1 MQTVVL
7 AAGLGTRLL
16 PVTKDRSKAM
26 VPVLGR
32 PLVELAIEPWAAHGL
47 EDVIVVVGPDDHEV
61 RRHFTRETSLEI
73 TVRFVVQEERLGM
86 AHALAIAGPHLTGDF
101 VLTACD
107 SLIPR
112 DHVSDLLNAHT
123 KGSAV
128 LSLMEVVPELVCR
141 SAAVDLLGD
150 EVRQIVEKPGPE
162 EAPSNTVSLPHYI
175 LPRRVIDLLPELEP
189 SPRGEIEL
197 QGAIQRLIDADGR
210 VAGVRTSSRF
220 QVSKPEDLLRLNLEL
235 LQSDDEGG
243 GMAAENVN
251 RSTVLRQ
258 PVRVEDR
265 VTLGR
270 DCEIGPNVYLEG
282 GCVVGEGTIIRDSVV
297 LRGVSVPDHQFIEGE
312 ILS

>member
-32 PLVELAIEPWAAHGL
+32 PLVELAIEPWVTHGL
-47 EDVIVVVGPDDHEV
+47 EDVIVVVGPDDHEI
-61 RRHFTRETSLEI
+61 RHHFLRETFLEI
-73 TVRFVVQEERLGM
+73 TVRFVIQEERLGM
-86 AHALAIAGPHLTGDF
+86 AHALAIVGQHLTGDF

-112 DHVSDLLNAHT
+112 THVSDLLNMHA
-123 KGSAV
+123 KGSAA
-128 LSLMEVVPELVCR
+128 LSLMEGAPELVCR
-141 SAAVDLLGD
+141 SAAVDLHGD
-150 EVRQIVEKPGPE
+150 EVRRIVEKPGPG

-175 LPRRVIDLLPELEP
+175 LPRRVIDLLSELEP

-197 QGAIQRLIDADGR
+197 QSAIQGLIDAGGR
-210 VAGVRTSSRF
+210 VMGVRTSSRL
-220 QVSKPEDLLRLNLEL
+220 QVSKPEDLLHLNLEL
-235 LQSDDEGG
+235 LQSDDERWT
-243 GMAAENVN
+243 MAAETVDC
-251 RSTVLRQ
+251 STVLNQ
-258 PVRVEDR
+258 PVRVEDG

-270 DCEIGPNVYLEG
+270 DCEIGPNAYLEG
-282 GCVVGEGTIIRDSVV
+282 GCVVGDGAIIRDSVV
-297 LRGVSVPDHQFIEGE
+297 LRGVSIPDHRLIEGE

>member
-7 AAGLGTRLL
+7 AAGLGTRLS

-26 VPVLGR
+26 APVLGR
-32 PLVELAIEPWAAHGL
+32 PLVEIAIEPFISHGL
-47 EDVIVVVGPDDHEV
+47 DDLIVVVGPDDQEI
-61 RRHFTRETSLEI
+61 RHRFARETSLEI

-112 DHVSDLLNAHT
+112 AHVSDLLKVHT
-123 KGSAV
+123 EGSAV
-128 LSLMEVVPELVCR
+128 LSLMDVVPELVCR
-141 SAAVDLLGD
+141 SAAVDLHGD
-150 EVRQIVEKPGPE
+150 KVRRIIEKPGPE
-162 EAPSNTVSLPHYI
+162 ESPSNTVSLPHYI
-175 LPRRVIDLLPELEP
+175 LPRRLIDLLSDLEP

-197 QGAIQRLIDADGR
+197 QSAIQRLIDTGGR
-210 VAGVRTSSRF
+210 VVGVRTGSRF

-235 LQSDDEGG
+235 LQSVDQGG
-243 GMAAENVN
+243 GVAPETVD

-258 PVRVEDR
+258 PVRVEEG

-270 DCEIGPNVYLEG
+270 DCEIGPNAYLEG
-282 GCVVGEGTIIRDSVV
+282 GCVVGDGTIIRGSVV
-297 LRGVSVPDHQFIEGE
+297 LRGVSIPDHRLIDGE